1 MLDKPDSAINRIEE
15 VLSVALFVALVILCT
30 LQIVFRFLINFSL
43 SWTEEL
49 AQFTFIVLIYVAC
62 SMAILRDAHVRVEII
77 DVFVTGRAKYVL
89 DQIIDVIWA
98 AFIFLIGWLGIGIA
112 QDYLSFGKTT
122 PALDWQYG
130 WLYSVIPITF
140 MLMTLRLGQ
149 RMLLRHRQ
157 WLTERDVQNPAQAP
171 SE

>member
-1 MLDKPDSAINRIEE
+1 MLDKPGSAINRIEE
-15 VLSVALFVALVILCT
+15 VLSVVLFVALLVFCT

-62 SMAILRDAHVRVEII
+62 SLAVLKDAHVRVEII
-77 DVFVTGRAKYVL
+77 DVFVTGRAKYIL
-89 DQIIDVIWA
+89 DQIVDVVWA
-98 AFIFLIGWLGIGIA
+98 GFMFMIGWIAIDIA

-130 WLYSVIPITF
+130 CLYAVIPITF

-149 RMLLRHRQ
+149 RMYLRHLSWRAGG
-157 WLTERDVQNPAQAP
+157 DGAAP
-171 SE
+171 SPTGE